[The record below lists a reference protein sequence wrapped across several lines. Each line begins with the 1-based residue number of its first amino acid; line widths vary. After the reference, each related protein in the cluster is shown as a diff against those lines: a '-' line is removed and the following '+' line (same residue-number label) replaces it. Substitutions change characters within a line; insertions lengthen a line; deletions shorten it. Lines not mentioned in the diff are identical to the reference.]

1 MLTDSTSFQAL
12 LKEGPSFLNS
22 SVLEIIIINLAINIF
37 AIIYFWYQTKI
48 KISAQNKIE
57 LELKKRD
64 AFKNLLKLHTDILLG
79 RPLSEENANKWDL
92 KYSEMS
98 VNILLWGSDKVIY
111 EYSKYILAKNAN
123 NDKFEEREIN
133 FANAVL
139 AFRKEI
145 GYKNRFGR
153 IKPEYV
159 IKIFKANLFSGNH
172 TI

>member
-1 MLTDSTSFQAL
+1 MTVDSTLVPL
-12 LKEGPSFLNS
+12 LKEVPAFYNS
-22 SVLEIIIINLAINIF
+22 PILTIVIVNLLFNVF
-37 AIIYFWYQTKI
+37 ALIYFWYQTKI
-48 KISAQNKIE
+48 KIFAQNKIE

-64 AFKNLLKLHTDILLG
+64 AFKNLLSLHSDILLG
-79 RPLSEENANKWDL
+79 RPLSEQNATKWDL

-98 VNILLWGSDKVIY
+98 VNILLWGSDKVVY
-111 EYSKYILAKNAN
+111 EYSKYILAKSTN
-123 NDKFEEREIN
+123 NEKFEEREIN

-145 GYKNRFGR
+145 GYKNRFRR

-159 IKIFKANLFSGNH
+159 VKIFKASLFSRNA